1 VSTTQ
6 LHVQLERARQAHVG
20 GKFVPSNDLLVECV
34 EALKALSDAQAVL
47 ASAQM
52 HLATV
57 CNQHATALRHSH
69 ALRTSIQNLQI
80 ASALVCVLR
89 S

>member
-1 VSTTQ
+1 MK
-6 LHVQLERARQAHVG
+6 LHVQLEYARQAHAA
-20 GKFVPSNDLLVECV
+20 GKFVPSNDLLAECV

-80 ASALVCVLR
+80 ASARVCALR